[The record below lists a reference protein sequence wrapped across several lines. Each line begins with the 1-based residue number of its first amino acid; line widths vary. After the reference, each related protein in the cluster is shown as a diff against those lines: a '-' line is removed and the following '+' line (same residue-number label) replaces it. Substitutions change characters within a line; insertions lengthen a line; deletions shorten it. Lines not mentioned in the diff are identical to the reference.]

1 MQAGADCRRVNLYE
15 IVFALC
21 GWLLIHSLLHREYHD
36 FLTHPKSI
44 SPTHLDAVD
53 GDGLLTPPPFLLFML
68 LMVVEMVCLAACFA
82 RSVDTK
88 LLTRSFRFPFIS
100 GEDSSRSKPPPPLPP
115 APPPSDGEEGEDEA
129 AAGAGEPLLAD
140 LTRAAE
146 GSVADLTGS

>member
-1 MQAGADCRRVNLYE
+1 M
-15 IVFALC
+15 FALC
-21 GWLLIHSLLHREYHD
+21 GRSPLIHSL
-36 FLTHPKSI
+36 SSVI
-44 SPTHLDAVD
+44 SCTIPLTHLDAVD
-53 GDGLLTPPPFLLFML
+53 GDGLLTPPPPFLLFML

-100 GEDSSRSKPPPPLPP
+100 GEDSSRSKPPVPLPP
-115 APPPSDGEEGEDEA
+115 APEPSDGEEGEDEA
-129 AAGAGEPLLAD
+129 TVGAVDPLLAD

>member
-1 MQAGADCRRVNLYE
+1 MR
-15 IVFALC
+15 
-21 GWLLIHSLLHREYHD
+21 HLH
-36 FLTHPKSI
+36 
-44 SPTHLDAVD
+44 PTHLDAVD
-53 GDGLLTPPPFLLFML
+53 GDGLLTPPPPFLLFML

-115 APPPSDGEEGEDEA
+115 APPPAPPSDGEEGEDEA
-129 AAGAGEPLLAD
+129 AAGAGDPLLAD